1 MFGFSRRWDWQQFSP
16 HRLTF
21 PRKRFRANRDAL
33 AQKRGFACANSIA
46 KGRFASHENPKYQI
60 NSQKYFRRKDFCEEE
75 PQRRNIGLCACAK
88 SCKQSLRRRRVR
100 SVLCATAQCA
110 VRTLRTKKSPFSAA
124 ISCPQAAHYL
134 GAAKTVPRR
143 GGRVWRQS
151 EGETKN
157 VCRKARGSN
166 D

>member
-1 MFGFSRRWDWQQFSP
+1 MRYAHQHSMLCAHAELRNRLFQRRFLDRRRRIP
-16 HRLTF
+16 
-21 PRKRFRANRDAL
+21 L
-33 AQKRGFACANSIA
+33 APTR
-46 KGRFASHENPKYQI
+46 
-60 NSQKYFRRKDFCEEE
+60 

-143 GGRVWRQS
+143 GEGVCCVTIGR
-151 EGETKN
+151 KN
-157 VCRKARGSN
+157 QATSHTFLYYNRFLALSQTLLFAICN
-166 D
+166 FLW